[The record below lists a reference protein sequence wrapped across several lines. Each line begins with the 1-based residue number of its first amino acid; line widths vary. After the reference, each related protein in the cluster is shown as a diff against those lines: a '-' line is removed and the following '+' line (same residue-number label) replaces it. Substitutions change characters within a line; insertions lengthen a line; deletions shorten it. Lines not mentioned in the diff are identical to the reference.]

1 MTVIDLTLI
10 CSNWYD
16 KSKKVIL
23 VSREITADVNVAGT
37 FSHLEIICTQKIFSH
52 LKIIFHRS
60 ARIIW
65 YYAVYQL
72 DFQHFLWFAGPPFVH
87 PIPELK
93 AVVGREF
100 RVVCPASGYPLDK
113 ITWSKGKNSLTQIS
127 TVIKLL

>member
-37 FSHLEIICTQKIFSH
+37 FSHLEIICTRKIFSH

-60 ARIIW
+60 ARI
-65 YYAVYQL
+65 
-72 DFQHFLWFAGPPFVH
+72 FGTM
-87 PIPELK
+87 
-93 AVVGREF
+93 
-100 RVVCPASGYPLDK
+100 PL
-113 ITWSKGKNSLTQIS
+113 IS
-127 TVIKLL
+127 WTFNIFFDL